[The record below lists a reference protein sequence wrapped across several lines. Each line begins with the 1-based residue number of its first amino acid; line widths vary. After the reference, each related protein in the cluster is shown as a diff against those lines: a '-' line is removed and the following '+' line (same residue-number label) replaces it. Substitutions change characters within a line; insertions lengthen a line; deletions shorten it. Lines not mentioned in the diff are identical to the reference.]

1 MDFIS
6 SGIWRNDDE
15 KIMSDSLKPPQP
27 KKIPKVHSAHGDD
40 RADDYYW
47 LRDDTRK
54 DPEVI
59 SYLEAENK
67 YLEDWFASKGDCRQE
82 IYDELVSFIAPHEVS
97 MKIKYGDYLYFSE
110 ISSDQQYKTYYREL
124 DGTKELV
131 LDINVLAKGLDYFNV
146 ASLTPSSDN
155 LLIAYAEDLSGRRE
169 YNIKVKD
176 LASGEIIDSAIERSS
191 GSVVWDKQNT
201 CIYYAQKDP
210 VTLIENKVYKHK
222 LGTDAS
228 EDILIYEEHDTEFHL
243 NIYESRTKKYL
254 YIYISKTEAS
264 ETWLLDLK
272 DETSKP
278 FCILTRSEKHLY
290 SVEDTPECF
299 YAISDADD
307 KKNFALLKFSHSQIN
322 DYKSWETVIEHS
334 SAMLIED
341 FEAFPDYIYLE
352 VREDGLPKILK
363 MHRQTLDKQYIEF
376 SEPAFSCY
384 LATNNEYLANE
395 FYYGYSSPKKPSSI
409 FKEDIATGT
418 SELVWQ
424 QSVSNFDENLYEV
437 ERLKI
442 DARDE
447 TKVPVSL
454 VYKKG
459 TDLSQAP
466 ILVYGYGSYGIIIDA
481 AFRTSIL
488 PLLNRGFIFAVANI
502 RGGSEMGRHWYE
514 DGKILNKKN
523 TFYDFIDATK
533 SLLDQGYGNS
543 KNVYA
548 MGGSAGGLLMGAVI
562 NMEPE
567 LYTGIISAVPFV
579 DVVTT
584 MSDESIP
591 LTTFEYK
598 EWGNPANEKEYHY
611 IKSYSPYDN
620 IKPANYPAVLVT
632 SSLYDSQVQ
641 YYEPAKYVPK
651 LRDNTTGNNPIL
663 MKMNLVGGHAGKSG
677 RLNALEE
684 SALDNAFLINL
695 TNN

>member
-1 MDFIS
+1 
-6 SGIWRNDDE
+6 
-15 KIMSDSLKPPQP
+15 MSKLSKPPQP
-27 KKIPKVHSAHGDD
+27 KKIPKTLIAHGDE
-40 RADDYYW
+40 RIDDYYW

-59 SYLEAENK
+59 SYLEAENQ
-67 YLEDWFASKGDCRQE
+67 YLEDWFAANNDCRQE
-82 IYDELVSFIAPHEVS
+82 IYEELVSFIPPKEVS
-97 MKIKYGDYLYFSE
+97 MKIKYGAYLYFSE
-110 ISSDQQYKTYYREL
+110 ITSDQQYKTYYREL
-124 DGTKELV
+124 DGNKELV
-131 LDINVLAKGLDYFNV
+131 LDVNAMAEGLEYFNI
-146 ASLTPSSDN
+146 ASVVPSSDN

-176 LASGEIIDSAIERSS
+176 LASGEIIDNTIQNSS
-191 GSVVWDKQNT
+191 GSVVWDKQNIS
-201 CIYYAQKDP
+201 IYYAQKDP
-210 VTLIENKVYKHK
+210 VTLIENKVFKHK

-228 EDILIYEEHDTEFHL
+228 EDILIYEEKDSEFHL
-243 NIYESRTKKYL
+243 SIYESRTKKYL
-254 YIYISKTEAS
+254 NIYISKTEAS
-264 ETWLLDLK
+264 ETWLLDLE

-278 FCILTRSEKHLY
+278 FCVLTRSEKHLY

-299 YAISDADD
+299 YAISNADD
-307 KKNFALLKFSHSQIN
+307 KKNFEFMKFNHAAIN
-322 DYKSWETVIEHS
+322 NYAKWETVIEHNPNV
-334 SAMLIED
+334 LIED
-341 FEAFPDYIYLE
+341 FEAFPNYIYLE

-363 MHRQTLDKQYIEF
+363 MHRETLAKNYIEF

-384 LATNNEYLANE
+384 LATNNDYLAEE

-409 FKEDIATGT
+409 FKENIAIGT

-424 QSVSNFDENLYEV
+424 QSVSNYDETLYEV

-442 DARDE
+442 TTRDN

-459 TDLSQAP
+459 VDLKNAP
-466 ILVYGYGSYGIIIDA
+466 VLVYGYGSYGIIIDA

-488 PLLNRGFIFAVANI
+488 PLLNRGFVFAVANI

-514 DGKILNKKN
+514 DGKILNKLN

-533 SLLDQGYGNS
+533 ALVQQGYGNA

-598 EWGNPANEKEYHY
+598 EWGNPANKEEYHY

-620 IKPANYPAVLVT
+620 IKPAQYPAVLVT
-632 SSLYDSQVQ
+632 SSLHDSQVQ

-651 LRDNTTGNNPIL
+651 LRDNTTSSNPIL
-663 MKMNLVGGHAGKSG
+663 MKMNLTGGHAGLSG

-684 SALDNAFLINL
+684 SALDNAFLVNL
-695 TNN
+695 VSS

>member
-1 MDFIS
+1 
-6 SGIWRNDDE
+6 
-15 KIMSDSLKPPQP
+15 MSKLSKPPQP
-27 KKIPKVHSAHGDD
+27 KKIPKTLIAHGDE
-40 RADDYYW
+40 RIDDYYW

-59 SYLEAENK
+59 SYLEAENQ
-67 YLEDWFASKGDCRQE
+67 YLEDWFAANNDCRQE
-82 IYDELVSFIAPHEVS
+82 IYEELVSFIPPKEVS
-97 MKIKYGDYLYFSE
+97 MKIKYGAYLYFSE
-110 ISSDQQYKTYYREL
+110 ITSDQQYKTYYREL
-124 DGTKELV
+124 DGNKELV
-131 LDINVLAKGLDYFNV
+131 LDVNTMAEGLEYFNI
-146 ASLTPSSDN
+146 ASVVPSSDN

-176 LASGEIIDSAIERSS
+176 LASGEIIDNTIQNSS

-201 CIYYAQKDP
+201 SIYYAQKDP
-210 VTLIENKVYKHK
+210 VTLIENKVFKHK

-228 EDILIYEEHDTEFHL
+228 EDILIYEEKDSEFHL
-243 NIYESRTKKYL
+243 SIYESRTKKYL
-254 YIYISKTEAS
+254 NIYISKTEAS
-264 ETWLLDLK
+264 ETWLLDLE

-278 FCILTRSEKHLY
+278 FCVLTRSEKHLY

-299 YAISDADD
+299 YAISNADD
-307 KKNFALLKFSHSQIN
+307 KKNFEFMKFNHAAIN
-322 DYKSWETVIEHS
+322 NYAKWETVIEHNPNV
-334 SAMLIED
+334 LIED
-341 FEAFPDYIYLE
+341 FEAFPNYIYLE

-363 MHRQTLDKQYIEF
+363 MHRETLAKNYIEF

-384 LATNNEYLANE
+384 LATNNDYLAEE

-409 FKEDIATGT
+409 FKENIAIGT

-424 QSVSNFDENLYEV
+424 QSVSNYDETLYEV

-442 DARDE
+442 TARDN

-459 TDLSQAP
+459 VDLKNAP
-466 ILVYGYGSYGIIIDA
+466 VLVYGYGSYGIIIDA

-488 PLLNRGFIFAVANI
+488 PLLNRGFVFAVANI

-514 DGKILNKKN
+514 DGKILNKLN

-533 SLLDQGYGNS
+533 ALVQQGYGNA

-598 EWGNPANEKEYHY
+598 EWGNPANKEEYHY

-620 IKPANYPAVLVT
+620 IKPAQYPAVLVT
-632 SSLYDSQVQ
+632 SSLHDSQVQ

-651 LRDNTTGNNPIL
+651 LRDNTTSSNPIL
-663 MKMNLVGGHAGKSG
+663 MKMNLTGGHAGLSG

-684 SALDNAFLINL
+684 SALDNAFLVNL
-695 TNN
+695 VSS

>member
-1 MDFIS
+1 
-6 SGIWRNDDE
+6 
-15 KIMSDSLKPPQP
+15 MSKLSKPPQP
-27 KKIPKVHSAHGDD
+27 KKIPKTLIAHGDE
-40 RADDYYW
+40 RIDDYYW

-59 SYLEAENK
+59 SYLEAENQ
-67 YLEDWFASKGDCRQE
+67 YLEDWFAANNDCRQE
-82 IYDELVSFIAPHEVS
+82 IYEELVSFIPPKEVS
-97 MKIKYGDYLYFSE
+97 MKIKYGAYLYFSE
-110 ISSDQQYKTYYREL
+110 ITSDQQYKTYYREL
-124 DGTKELV
+124 DGNKELV
-131 LDINVLAKGLDYFNV
+131 LDVNAMAEGLEYFNI
-146 ASLTPSSDN
+146 ASVVPSSDN

-176 LASGEIIDSAIERSS
+176 LASGEIIDNTIQNSS

-201 CIYYAQKDP
+201 SIYYAQKDP
-210 VTLIENKVYKHK
+210 VTLIENKVFKHK

-228 EDILIYEEHDTEFHL
+228 EDILIYEEKDSEFHL
-243 NIYESRTKKYL
+243 SIYESRTKKYL
-254 YIYISKTEAS
+254 NIYISKTEAS
-264 ETWLLDLK
+264 ETWLLDLE

-278 FCILTRSEKHLY
+278 FCVLTRSEKHLY

-299 YAISDADD
+299 YAISNADD
-307 KKNFALLKFSHSQIN
+307 KKNFEFMKFNHAAIN
-322 DYKSWETVIEHS
+322 NYAKWETVIEHNPNV
-334 SAMLIED
+334 LIED
-341 FEAFPDYIYLE
+341 FEAFPNYIYLE

-363 MHRQTLDKQYIEF
+363 MHRETLAKNYIEF

-384 LATNNEYLANE
+384 LATNNDYLAEE

-409 FKEDIATGT
+409 FKENIAIGT

-424 QSVSNFDENLYEV
+424 QSVSNYDETLYEV

-442 DARDE
+442 TARDN

-459 TDLSQAP
+459 VDLKNAP
-466 ILVYGYGSYGIIIDA
+466 VLVYGYGSYGIIIDA

-488 PLLNRGFIFAVANI
+488 PLLNRGFVFAVANI

-514 DGKILNKKN
+514 DGKILNKLN

-533 SLLDQGYGNS
+533 ALVQQGYGNA

-598 EWGNPANEKEYHY
+598 EWGNPANKEEYHY

-620 IKPANYPAVLVT
+620 IKPAKYPAVLVT
-632 SSLYDSQVQ
+632 SSLHDSQVQ

-651 LRDNTTGNNPIL
+651 LRDNTTSSNPIL
-663 MKMNLVGGHAGKSG
+663 MKMNLTGGHAGLSG

-684 SALDNAFLINL
+684 SALDNAFLVNL
-695 TNN
+695 VSS

>member
-1 MDFIS
+1 
-6 SGIWRNDDE
+6 
-15 KIMSDSLKPPQP
+15 MSKLSKPPQP
-27 KKIPKVHSAHGDD
+27 KKIPKTLIAHGDE
-40 RADDYYW
+40 RIDDYYW

-59 SYLEAENK
+59 SYLEAENQ
-67 YLEDWFASKGDCRQE
+67 YLEDWFAANNDCRQE
-82 IYDELVSFIAPHEVS
+82 IYEELVSFIPPKEVS
-97 MKIKYGDYLYFSE
+97 MKIKYGAYLYFSE
-110 ISSDQQYKTYYREL
+110 ITSDQQYKTYYREL
-124 DGTKELV
+124 DGNKELV
-131 LDINVLAKGLDYFNV
+131 LDVNAMAEGLEYFNI
-146 ASLTPSSDN
+146 ASVVPSSDN

-176 LASGEIIDSAIERSS
+176 LTSGEIIDNTIQNSS

-201 CIYYAQKDP
+201 SIYYAQKDP
-210 VTLIENKVYKHK
+210 VTLIENKVFKHK

-228 EDILIYEEHDTEFHL
+228 EDILIYEEKDSEFHL
-243 NIYESRTKKYL
+243 SIYESRTKKYL
-254 YIYISKTEAS
+254 NIYISKTEAS
-264 ETWLLDLK
+264 ETWLLDLE

-278 FCILTRSEKHLY
+278 FCVLTRSEKHLY

-299 YAISDADD
+299 YAISNADD
-307 KKNFALLKFSHSQIN
+307 KKNFEFMKFNHAAIN
-322 DYKSWETVIEHS
+322 NYAKWETVIEHNPNV
-334 SAMLIED
+334 LIED
-341 FEAFPDYIYLE
+341 FEAFPNYIYLE

-363 MHRQTLDKQYIEF
+363 MHRETLAKNYIEF

-384 LATNNEYLANE
+384 LATNNDYLAEE

-409 FKEDIATGT
+409 FKENIAIGT

-424 QSVSNFDENLYEV
+424 QSVSNYDETLYEV

-442 DARDE
+442 TTRDN

-459 TDLSQAP
+459 VDLKNAP
-466 ILVYGYGSYGIIIDA
+466 VLVYGYGSYGIIIDA

-488 PLLNRGFIFAVANI
+488 PLLNRGFVFAVANI

-514 DGKILNKKN
+514 DGKILNKLN

-533 SLLDQGYGNS
+533 ALVQQGYGNA
-543 KNVYA
+543 KNIYA

-598 EWGNPANEKEYHY
+598 EWGNPANKEEYHY

-620 IKPANYPAVLVT
+620 IKPAKYPAVLVT
-632 SSLYDSQVQ
+632 SSLHDSQVQ

-651 LRDNTTGNNPIL
+651 LRDNTTSSNPIL
-663 MKMNLVGGHAGKSG
+663 MKMNLTGGHAGLSG

-684 SALDNAFLINL
+684 SALDNAFLVNL
-695 TNN
+695 VSS

>member
-1 MDFIS
+1 MF
-6 SGIWRNDDE
+6 
-15 KIMSDSLKPPQP
+15 
-27 KKIPKVHSAHGDD
+27 
-40 RADDYYW
+40 
-47 LRDDTRK
+47 
-54 DPEVI
+54 
-59 SYLEAENK
+59 
-67 YLEDWFASKGDCRQE
+67 
-82 IYDELVSFIAPHEVS
+82 
-97 MKIKYGDYLYFSE
+97 
-110 ISSDQQYKTYYREL
+110 
-124 DGTKELV
+124 
-131 LDINVLAKGLDYFNV
+131 
-146 ASLTPSSDN
+146 
-155 LLIAYAEDLSGRRE
+155 
-169 YNIKVKD
+169 
-176 LASGEIIDSAIERSS
+176 
-191 GSVVWDKQNT
+191 
-201 CIYYAQKDP
+201 
-210 VTLIENKVYKHK
+210 KHK

-228 EDILIYEEHDTEFHL
+228 EDILIYEEKDSEFHL
-243 NIYESRTKKYL
+243 SIYESRTKKYL
-254 YIYISKTEAS
+254 NIYISKTEAS
-264 ETWLLDLK
+264 ETWLLDLE

-278 FCILTRSEKHLY
+278 FCVLTRSEKHLY

-299 YAISDADD
+299 YAISNADD
-307 KKNFALLKFSHSQIN
+307 KKNFEFMKFNHAAIN
-322 DYKSWETVIEHS
+322 NYAKWETVIEHNPNV
-334 SAMLIED
+334 LIED
-341 FEAFPDYIYLE
+341 FEAFPNYIYLE

-363 MHRQTLDKQYIEF
+363 MHRETLAKNYIEF

-384 LATNNEYLANE
+384 LATNNDYLAEE

-409 FKEDIATGT
+409 FKENIAIGT

-424 QSVSNFDENLYEV
+424 QSVSNYDETLYAV

-442 DARDE
+442 TARDN

-459 TDLSQAP
+459 VDLKNAP
-466 ILVYGYGSYGIIIDA
+466 VLVYGYGSYGIIIDA

-488 PLLNRGFIFAVANI
+488 PLLNRGFVFAVANI

-514 DGKILNKKN
+514 DGKILNKLN

-533 SLLDQGYGNS
+533 ALVQQGYGNA

-598 EWGNPANEKEYHY
+598 EWGNPANKEEYHY

-620 IKPANYPAVLVT
+620 IKPAKYPAVLVT
-632 SSLYDSQVQ
+632 SSLHDSQVQ

-651 LRDNTTGNNPIL
+651 LRDNNTSSNPIL
-663 MKMNLVGGHAGKSG
+663 MKMNLTGGHAGLSG

-684 SALDNAFLINL
+684 SALDNAFLVNL
-695 TNN
+695 VSS

>member
-1 MDFIS
+1 
-6 SGIWRNDDE
+6 
-15 KIMSDSLKPPQP
+15 MSKLSKPPQP
-27 KKIPKVHSAHGDD
+27 KKIPKTLIAHGDE
-40 RADDYYW
+40 RSDDYYW

-59 SYLEAENK
+59 SYLEAENQ
-67 YLEDWFASKGDCRQE
+67 YLEDWFAANNDCRQE
-82 IYDELVSFIAPHEVS
+82 IYEELVSFIPPKEVS
-97 MKIKYGDYLYFSE
+97 MKIKYGAYLYFSE
-110 ISSDQQYKTYYREL
+110 ITSDQQYKTYYREL
-124 DGTKELV
+124 DGNKELV
-131 LDINVLAKGLDYFNV
+131 LDVNAMAEGLEYFNI
-146 ASLTPSSDN
+146 ASVVPSSDN

-176 LASGEIIDSAIERSS
+176 LTSGEIIDNTIQNSS

-201 CIYYAQKDP
+201 SIYYAQKDL
-210 VTLIENKVYKHK
+210 VTLIENKVFKHK

-228 EDILIYEEHDTEFHL
+228 EDILIYEEKDSEFHL
-243 NIYESRTKKYL
+243 SIYESRTKKYL
-254 YIYISKTEAS
+254 NIYISKTEAS
-264 ETWLLDLK
+264 ETWLLDLE

-278 FCILTRSEKHLY
+278 FCVLTRSEKHLY

-299 YAISDADD
+299 YAISNADD
-307 KKNFALLKFSHSQIN
+307 KKNFEFMKFNHEAIN
-322 DYKSWETVIEHS
+322 NYAKWETVIEHNPNV
-334 SAMLIED
+334 LIED
-341 FEAFPDYIYLE
+341 FEAFPNYIYLE

-363 MHRQTLDKQYIEF
+363 MHRETLAKNYIEF

-384 LATNNEYLANE
+384 LATNNDYLAEE

-409 FKEDIATGT
+409 FKENIAIGT

-424 QSVSNFDENLYEV
+424 QSVSNYDETLYEV

-442 DARDE
+442 TARDN

-459 TDLSQAP
+459 VDLKNAP
-466 ILVYGYGSYGIIIDA
+466 VLVYGYGSYGIIIDA

-488 PLLNRGFIFAVANI
+488 PLLNRGFVFAVANI

-514 DGKILNKKN
+514 DGKILNKLN

-533 SLLDQGYGNS
+533 ALVQQGYGNA

-598 EWGNPANEKEYHY
+598 EWGNPANKEEYHY

-620 IKPANYPAVLVT
+620 IKPAQYPAVLVT
-632 SSLYDSQVQ
+632 SSLHDSQVQ

-651 LRDNTTGNNPIL
+651 LRDNTTSSNPIL
-663 MKMNLVGGHAGKSG
+663 MKMNLTGGHAGLSG

-684 SALDNAFLINL
+684 SALDNAFLVNL
-695 TNN
+695 VSS

>member
-1 MDFIS
+1 
-6 SGIWRNDDE
+6 
-15 KIMSDSLKPPQP
+15 MSKLSKPPQP
-27 KKIPKVHSAHGDD
+27 KKIPKTLIAHGDE
-40 RADDYYW
+40 RIDDYYW

-59 SYLEAENK
+59 SYLEAENQ
-67 YLEDWFASKGDCRQE
+67 YLEDWFAANNDCRQE
-82 IYDELVSFIAPHEVS
+82 IYEELVSFIPPKEVS
-97 MKIKYGDYLYFSE
+97 MKIKYGAYLYFSE
-110 ISSDQQYKTYYREL
+110 ITSDQQYKTYYREL
-124 DGTKELV
+124 DGNKELV
-131 LDINVLAKGLDYFNV
+131 LDVNAMAVGLEYFNI
-146 ASLTPSSDN
+146 ASVVPSSDN

-176 LASGEIIDSAIERSS
+176 LASGEIIDNTIQNSS

-201 CIYYAQKDP
+201 SIYYAQKDP
-210 VTLIENKVYKHK
+210 VTLIENKVFKHK

-228 EDILIYEEHDTEFHL
+228 EDILIYEEKDSEFHL
-243 NIYESRTKKYL
+243 SIYESRTKKYL
-254 YIYISKTEAS
+254 NIYISKTEAS
-264 ETWLLDLK
+264 ETWLLDLE

-278 FCILTRSEKHLY
+278 FCVLTRSEKHLY

-299 YAISDADD
+299 YAISNADD
-307 KKNFALLKFSHSQIN
+307 KKNFEFMKFNHEAIN
-322 DYKSWETVIEHS
+322 NYTKWETVIEHNPNV
-334 SAMLIED
+334 LIED
-341 FEAFPDYIYLE
+341 FEAFPNYIYLE

-363 MHRQTLDKQYIEF
+363 MHRETLAKNYIEF

-384 LATNNEYLANE
+384 LATNNDYLAEE

-409 FKEDIATGT
+409 FKENIAIGT

-424 QSVSNFDENLYEV
+424 QSVSNYDETLYEV

-442 DARDE
+442 TARDN

-459 TDLSQAP
+459 VDLKNAP
-466 ILVYGYGSYGIIIDA
+466 VLVYGYGSYGIIIDA

-488 PLLNRGFIFAVANI
+488 PLLNRGFVFAVANI

-514 DGKILNKKN
+514 DGKILNKLN

-533 SLLDQGYGNS
+533 ALVQQGYGNA

-598 EWGNPANEKEYHY
+598 EWGNPANKEEYHY

-620 IKPANYPAVLVT
+620 IKPAQYPAVLVT
-632 SSLYDSQVQ
+632 SSLHDSQVQ

-651 LRDNTTGNNPIL
+651 LRDNTTSSNPIL
-663 MKMNLVGGHAGKSG
+663 MKMNLTGGHAGLSG
-677 RLNALEE
+677 RLNSLEE
-684 SALDNAFLINL
+684 SALDNAFLVNL
-695 TNN
+695 VSS

>member
-1 MDFIS
+1 
-6 SGIWRNDDE
+6 
-15 KIMSDSLKPPQP
+15 MSKLSKPPQP
-27 KKIPKVHSAHGDD
+27 KKIPKTLIAHGDE
-40 RADDYYW
+40 RIDDYYW

-59 SYLEAENK
+59 SYLEAENQ
-67 YLEDWFASKGDCRQE
+67 YLEDWFAANNDCRQE
-82 IYDELVSFIAPHEVS
+82 IYEELVSFIPPKEVS
-97 MKIKYGDYLYFSE
+97 MKIKYGAYLYFSE
-110 ISSDQQYKTYYREL
+110 ITSDQQYKTYYREL
-124 DGTKELV
+124 DGNKELV
-131 LDINVLAKGLDYFNV
+131 LDVNAMAEGLEYFNI
-146 ASLTPSSDN
+146 ASVVPSSDN

-176 LASGEIIDSAIERSS
+176 LTSGEIIDNTIQNSS

-201 CIYYAQKDP
+201 SIYYAQKDP
-210 VTLIENKVYKHK
+210 VTLIENKVFKHK

-228 EDILIYEEHDTEFHL
+228 EDILIYEEKDSEFHL
-243 NIYESRTKKYL
+243 SIYESRTKKYL
-254 YIYISKTEAS
+254 NIYISKTEAS
-264 ETWLLDLK
+264 ETWLLDLE

-278 FCILTRSEKHLY
+278 FCVLTRSEKHLY

-299 YAISDADD
+299 YAISNADD
-307 KKNFALLKFSHSQIN
+307 KKNFEFMKFNHAAIN
-322 DYKSWETVIEHS
+322 NYAKWETVIEHNPNV
-334 SAMLIED
+334 LIED
-341 FEAFPDYIYLE
+341 FEAFPNYIYLE

-363 MHRQTLDKQYIEF
+363 MHRETLAKNYIEF

-384 LATNNEYLANE
+384 LATNNDYLAEE

-409 FKEDIATGT
+409 FKENIATGT

-424 QSVSNFDENLYEV
+424 QSVSNYDETLYEV

-442 DARDE
+442 NVRDN

-459 TDLSQAP
+459 IDLKNAP
-466 ILVYGYGSYGIIIDA
+466 VLVYGYGSYGIIIDA

-488 PLLNRGFIFAVANI
+488 PLLNRGFVFAVANI

-514 DGKILNKKN
+514 DGKILNKLN

-533 SLLDQGYGNS
+533 ALVQQGYGNA

-598 EWGNPANEKEYHY
+598 EWGNPANKEEYHY

-620 IKPANYPAVLVT
+620 IKPAQYPAVLVT
-632 SSLYDSQVQ
+632 SSLHDSQVQ

-651 LRDNTTGNNPIL
+651 LRDNTTSSNPIL
-663 MKMNLVGGHAGKSG
+663 MKMNLTGGHAGLSG

-684 SALDNAFLINL
+684 SALDNAFLVNL
-695 TNN
+695 VSS

>member
-1 MDFIS
+1 
-6 SGIWRNDDE
+6 
-15 KIMSDSLKPPQP
+15 MSKLSKPPQP
-27 KKIPKVHSAHGDD
+27 KKIPKTLIAHGDE
-40 RADDYYW
+40 RIDDYYW

-59 SYLEAENK
+59 SYLEAENQ
-67 YLEDWFASKGDCRQE
+67 YLEDWFAANNDCRQE
-82 IYDELVSFIAPHEVS
+82 IYEELVSFIPPKEVS
-97 MKIKYGDYLYFSE
+97 MKIKYGAYLYFSE
-110 ISSDQQYKTYYREL
+110 ITSDQQYKTYYREL
-124 DGTKELV
+124 DGNKELV
-131 LDINVLAKGLDYFNV
+131 LDVNAMAEGLEYFNI
-146 ASLTPSSDN
+146 ASVVPSSDN

-176 LASGEIIDSAIERSS
+176 LASGEIIDNTIQNSS

-201 CIYYAQKDP
+201 SIYYAQKDP
-210 VTLIENKVYKHK
+210 VTLIENKVFKHK

-228 EDILIYEEHDTEFHL
+228 EDILIYEEKDSEFHL
-243 NIYESRTKKYL
+243 SIYESRTKKYL
-254 YIYISKTEAS
+254 NIYISKTEAS
-264 ETWLLDLK
+264 ETWLLDLE

-278 FCILTRSEKHLY
+278 FCVLARSEKHLY

-299 YAISDADD
+299 YAISNADD
-307 KKNFALLKFSHSQIN
+307 KKNFEFMKFNHAAIN
-322 DYKSWETVIEHS
+322 NYAKWETVIEHNPNV
-334 SAMLIED
+334 LIED
-341 FEAFPDYIYLE
+341 FEAFPNYIYLE

-363 MHRQTLDKQYIEF
+363 MHRETLAKNYIEF

-384 LATNNEYLANE
+384 LATNNDYLAEE

-409 FKEDIATGT
+409 FKENIAIGT

-424 QSVSNFDENLYEV
+424 QSVSNYDETLYEV

-442 DARDE
+442 TARDN

-459 TDLSQAP
+459 VDLKNAP
-466 ILVYGYGSYGIIIDA
+466 VLVYGYGSYGIIIDA

-488 PLLNRGFIFAVANI
+488 PLLNRGFVFAVANI

-514 DGKILNKKN
+514 DGKILNKLN

-533 SLLDQGYGNS
+533 ALVQQGYGNA

-598 EWGNPANEKEYHY
+598 EWGNPANKEEYHY

-620 IKPANYPAVLVT
+620 IKPAKYPAVLVT
-632 SSLYDSQVQ
+632 SSLHDSQVQ

-651 LRDNTTGNNPIL
+651 LRDNTTSSNPIL
-663 MKMNLVGGHAGKSG
+663 MKMNLTGGHAGLSG

-684 SALDNAFLINL
+684 SALDNAFLVNL
-695 TNN
+695 VSS

>member
-1 MDFIS
+1 
-6 SGIWRNDDE
+6 
-15 KIMSDSLKPPQP
+15 MSKLSKPPQP
-27 KKIPKVHSAHGDD
+27 KKIPKTLIAHGDE
-40 RADDYYW
+40 RIDDYYW

-59 SYLEAENK
+59 SYLEAENQ
-67 YLEDWFASKGDCRQE
+67 YLEDWFAANNDCRQE
-82 IYDELVSFIAPHEVS
+82 IYEELVSFIPPKEVS
-97 MKIKYGDYLYFSE
+97 MKIKYGAYLYFSE
-110 ISSDQQYKTYYREL
+110 ITSDQQYKTYYREL
-124 DGTKELV
+124 DGNKELV
-131 LDINVLAKGLDYFNV
+131 LDVNAMAEGLKYFNI
-146 ASLTPSSDN
+146 ASVVPSSDN

-176 LASGEIIDSAIERSS
+176 LASGEIIDNTIQNSS

-201 CIYYAQKDP
+201 SIYYAQKDP
-210 VTLIENKVYKHK
+210 VTLIENKVFKHK

-228 EDILIYEEHDTEFHL
+228 EDILIYEEKDSEFHL
-243 NIYESRTKKYL
+243 SIYESRTKKYL
-254 YIYISKTEAS
+254 NIYISKTEAS
-264 ETWLLDLK
+264 ETWLLDLE

-278 FCILTRSEKHLY
+278 FCVLTRSEKHLY

-299 YAISDADD
+299 YAISNADD
-307 KKNFALLKFSHSQIN
+307 KKNFEFMKFNHAAIN
-322 DYKSWETVIEHS
+322 NYAKWETVIEHNPNV
-334 SAMLIED
+334 LIED
-341 FEAFPDYIYLE
+341 FEAFPNYIYLE

-363 MHRQTLDKQYIEF
+363 MHRETLAKNYIEF

-384 LATNNEYLANE
+384 LATNNDYLAEE

-409 FKEDIATGT
+409 FKENIAIGT

-424 QSVSNFDENLYEV
+424 QSVSNYDETLYEV

-442 DARDE
+442 TARDN

-459 TDLSQAP
+459 VDLKNAP
-466 ILVYGYGSYGIIIDA
+466 VLVYGYGSYGIIIDA

-488 PLLNRGFIFAVANI
+488 PLLNRGFVFAVANI

-514 DGKILNKKN
+514 DGKILNKLN

-533 SLLDQGYGNS
+533 ALVQQGYGNA

-598 EWGNPANEKEYHY
+598 EWGNPANKEEYHY

-620 IKPANYPAVLVT
+620 IKPAKYPAVLVT
-632 SSLYDSQVQ
+632 SSLHDSQVQ

-651 LRDNTTGNNPIL
+651 LRDNTTSSNPIL
-663 MKMNLVGGHAGKSG
+663 MKMNLTGGHAGLSG

-684 SALDNAFLINL
+684 SALDNAFLVNL
-695 TNN
+695 VSS

>member
-1 MDFIS
+1 
-6 SGIWRNDDE
+6 
-15 KIMSDSLKPPQP
+15 MSKLSKPPQP
-27 KKIPKVHSAHGDD
+27 KKIPKTLIAHGDE
-40 RADDYYW
+40 RIDDYYW

-59 SYLEAENK
+59 SYLEAENQ
-67 YLEDWFASKGDCRQE
+67 YLEDWFAANNDCRQE
-82 IYDELVSFIAPHEVS
+82 IYKELVSFIPPKEVS
-97 MKIKYGDYLYFSE
+97 MKIKYGAYLYFSE
-110 ISSDQQYKTYYREL
+110 ITSDQQYKTYYREL
-124 DGTKELV
+124 DGNKELV
-131 LDINVLAKGLDYFNV
+131 LDVNAMAEGLEYFNI
-146 ASLTPSSDN
+146 ASVVPSSDN

-176 LASGEIIDSAIERSS
+176 LASGEIIDNTIQNSS

-201 CIYYAQKDP
+201 SIYYAQKDP
-210 VTLIENKVYKHK
+210 VTLIENKVFKHK

-228 EDILIYEEHDTEFHL
+228 EDILIYEEKDSEFHL
-243 NIYESRTKKYL
+243 SIYESRTKKYL
-254 YIYISKTEAS
+254 NIYISKTEAS
-264 ETWLLDLK
+264 ETWLLDLE

-278 FCILTRSEKHLY
+278 FCVLIRSEKHLY

-299 YAISDADD
+299 YAISNADD
-307 KKNFALLKFSHSQIN
+307 KKNFEFMKFNHAAIN
-322 DYKSWETVIEHS
+322 NYAKWETVIEHNPNV
-334 SAMLIED
+334 LIED
-341 FEAFPDYIYLE
+341 FEAFPNYIYLE

-363 MHRQTLDKQYIEF
+363 MHRETLAKNYIEF

-384 LATNNEYLANE
+384 LATNNDYLAEE

-409 FKEDIATGT
+409 FKENIATGI

-424 QSVSNFDENLYEV
+424 QSVSNYDETLYEV

-442 DARDE
+442 TARDN

-459 TDLSQAP
+459 IDLKNAP
-466 ILVYGYGSYGIIIDA
+466 VLVYGYGSYGIIIDA

-488 PLLNRGFIFAVANI
+488 PLLNRGFVFAVANI

-514 DGKILNKKN
+514 DGKILNKLN

-533 SLLDQGYGNS
+533 ALVQQGYGNA

-598 EWGNPANEKEYHY
+598 EWGNPANKEEYHY

-620 IKPANYPAVLVT
+620 IKPAKYPAVLVT

-651 LRDNTTGNNPIL
+651 LRDNTTSNNPIL

-684 SALDNAFLINL
+684 SSLDNAFLVNL
-695 TNN
+695 VSS

>member
-1 MDFIS
+1 
-6 SGIWRNDDE
+6 
-15 KIMSDSLKPPQP
+15 MSKLSKPPQP
-27 KKIPKVHSAHGDD
+27 KKIPKTLIAHGDE
-40 RADDYYW
+40 RIDDYYW

-59 SYLEAENK
+59 SYLEAENQ
-67 YLEDWFASKGDCRQE
+67 YLEDWFTANNDCRQE
-82 IYDELVSFIAPHEVS
+82 IYEELVSFIPPKEVS
-97 MKIKYGDYLYFSE
+97 MKIKYGAYLYFSE
-110 ISSDQQYKTYYREL
+110 ITSDQQYKTYYREL
-124 DGTKELV
+124 DGNKELV
-131 LDINVLAKGLDYFNV
+131 LDVNAMAEGLEYFNI
-146 ASLTPSSDN
+146 ASVVPSSDN

-176 LASGEIIDSAIERSS
+176 LTSGEIIDNTIQNSS
-191 GSVVWDKQNT
+191 GSVVWDKKNT
-201 CIYYAQKDP
+201 SIYYAQKDS
-210 VTLIENKVYKHK
+210 VTLIENKVFKHK

-228 EDILIYEEHDTEFHL
+228 EDILIYEEKDSEFHL
-243 NIYESRTKKYL
+243 SIYESRTKKYL
-254 YIYISKTEAS
+254 NIYISKTEAS
-264 ETWLLDLK
+264 ETWLLDLE

-278 FCILTRSEKHLY
+278 FCVLTRSEKHLY

-299 YAISDADD
+299 YAISNADD
-307 KKNFALLKFSHSQIN
+307 KKNFEFMKFNHAAIN
-322 DYKSWETVIEHS
+322 NYAKWETVIEHNPNV
-334 SAMLIED
+334 LIED
-341 FEAFPDYIYLE
+341 FEAFPNYIYLE

-363 MHRQTLDKQYIEF
+363 MHRETLAKNYIEF

-384 LATNNEYLANE
+384 LATNNDYLAEE

-409 FKEDIATGT
+409 FKENIAIGT

-424 QSVSNFDENLYEV
+424 QSVSNYDETLYEV

-442 DARDE
+442 TARDN

-459 TDLSQAP
+459 VDLKNAP
-466 ILVYGYGSYGIIIDA
+466 VLVYGYGSYGIIIDA

-488 PLLNRGFIFAVANI
+488 PLLNRGFVFAVANI

-514 DGKILNKKN
+514 DGKILNKLN

-533 SLLDQGYGNS
+533 ALVQQGYGNA

-598 EWGNPANEKEYHY
+598 EWGNPANKEEYHY

-620 IKPANYPAVLVT
+620 IKPAKYPAVLVT

-651 LRDNTTGNNPIL
+651 LRDNTTSNNPIL

-684 SALDNAFLINL
+684 SALDNAFLVNL
-695 TNN
+695 VSS

>member
-1 MDFIS
+1 M
-6 SGIWRNDDE
+6 
-15 KIMSDSLKPPQP
+15 KPPQP
-27 KKIPKVHSAHGDD
+27 KKIPKIHTAHGDE
-40 RADDYYW
+40 RIDDYYW

-54 DPEVI
+54 NPEVI

-67 YLEDWFASKGDCRQE
+67 YLESWFESKNDCRKE
-82 IYDELVSFIAPHEVS
+82 IYDELVSFIPPHEVS
-97 MKIKYGDYLYFSE
+97 MKVKYGDYYYFSE
-110 ISSDQQYKTYYREL
+110 ISSDQQYKTYYREIN
-124 DGTKELV
+124 GNKELV
-131 LDINVLAKGLDYFNV
+131 LDVNELAKDLDYFNV
-146 ASLTPSSDN
+146 ASITPSPN
-155 LLIAYAEDLSGRRE
+155 NHYIAYAEDLSGRRE
-169 YNIKVKD
+169 YNIKIKN
-176 LASGEIIDSAIERSS
+176 LETGQIIDESIQRSS
-191 GSVVWDKQNT
+191 GSVVWNKNNDT
-201 CIYYAQKDP
+201 IYYALKDP
-210 VTLIENKVYKHK
+210 VTLIENKVFKHK
-222 LGTDAS
+222 VGTDTK
-228 EDILIYEEHDTEFHL
+228 EDILIYEEKDTEFHL
-243 NIYESRTKKYL
+243 HIFESRTKKYL
-254 YIYISKTEAS
+254 NIYSSKTEAS
-264 ETWLLDLK
+264 ETWLLDL
-272 DETSKP
+272 DSENSKP
-278 FCILTRSEKHLY
+278 FCVLDRSEKHLY
-290 SVEDTPECF
+290 SIEDTPECF
-299 YAISDADD
+299 YASSNAND
-307 KKNFALLKFSHSQIN
+307 KKNFEILKFNLDQIN
-322 DYKSWETVIEHS
+322 NYDSWETVIEHNNKI
-334 SAMLIED
+334 LIED
-341 FEAFPDYIYLE
+341 FIAFPQYLYLE
-352 VREDGLPKILK
+352 IREDGLPKILK
-363 MHRQTLDKQYIEF
+363 INRNSLERKYIEF

-384 LATNNEYLANE
+384 LATNNDYLETE

-409 FKEDIATGT
+409 FKEDIQSGE
-418 SELVWQ
+418 SDLVWQ
-424 QSVSNFDENLYEV
+424 QLVSNYDENLYEV

-442 DARDE
+442 SARDN
-447 TKVPVSL
+447 TKVPISL
-454 VYKKG
+454 VYKEG
-459 TDLSQAP
+459 IDLKKAP

-502 RGGSEMGRHWYE
+502 RGGSEMGRQWYD

-533 SLLDQGYGNS
+533 SLIANGYGDS
-543 KNVYA
+543 ESVFA

-598 EWGNPANEKEYHY
+598 EWGNPANKDEYDY

-620 IKPANYPAVLVT
+620 IKPSNYPAVLVT

-651 LRDNTTGNNPIL
+651 LRENSTSDNPIL

-695 TNN
+695 VSNN

>member
-1 MDFIS
+1 
-6 SGIWRNDDE
+6 
-15 KIMSDSLKPPQP
+15 MSKLSKPPQP
-27 KKIPKVHSAHGDD
+27 KKIPKTLIAHGDE
-40 RADDYYW
+40 RIDDYYW

-59 SYLEAENK
+59 SYLEAENQ
-67 YLEDWFASKGDCRQE
+67 YLEDWFAANNDCRQE
-82 IYDELVSFIAPHEVS
+82 IYEELVSFIPPKEVS
-97 MKIKYGDYLYFSE
+97 MKIKYGAYLYFSE
-110 ISSDQQYKTYYREL
+110 ITSDQQYKTYYREL
-124 DGTKELV
+124 DGNKELV
-131 LDINVLAKGLDYFNV
+131 LDVNAMAEGLEYFNI
-146 ASLTPSSDN
+146 ASVVPSSDN

-176 LASGEIIDSAIERSS
+176 LTSGEIIDNTIQNSS

-201 CIYYAQKDP
+201 SIYYAQKDP
-210 VTLIENKVYKHK
+210 VTLIENKVFKHK

-228 EDILIYEEHDTEFHL
+228 EDILIYEEKDSEFHL
-243 NIYESRTKKYL
+243 SIYESRTKKYL
-254 YIYISKTEAS
+254 NIYISKTEAS
-264 ETWLLDLK
+264 ETWLLDLE

-278 FCILTRSEKHLY
+278 FCVLTRSEKHLY

-299 YAISDADD
+299 YAISNADD
-307 KKNFALLKFSHSQIN
+307 KKNFEFMKFNHAAIN
-322 DYKSWETVIEHS
+322 NYAKWETVIEHNPNV
-334 SAMLIED
+334 LIED
-341 FEAFPDYIYLE
+341 FEAFPNYIYLE

-363 MHRQTLDKQYIEF
+363 MHRETLAKNYIEF

-384 LATNNEYLANE
+384 LATNNDYLAEE

-409 FKEDIATGT
+409 FKENIAIGT

-424 QSVSNFDENLYEV
+424 QSVSNYDETLYEV

-442 DARDE
+442 TTRDN

-459 TDLSQAP
+459 VDLKNAP
-466 ILVYGYGSYGIIIDA
+466 VLVYGYGSYGIIIDA

-488 PLLNRGFIFAVANI
+488 PLLNRGFVFAVANI

-514 DGKILNKKN
+514 DGKILNKLN

-533 SLLDQGYGNS
+533 ALVQQGYGNA

-598 EWGNPANEKEYHY
+598 EWGNPANKEEYHY

-620 IKPANYPAVLVT
+620 IKPAKYPAVLVT
-632 SSLYDSQVQ
+632 SSLHDSQVQ

-651 LRDNTTGNNPIL
+651 LRDNTTSSNPIL
-663 MKMNLVGGHAGKSG
+663 MKMNLTGGHAGLSG

-684 SALDNAFLINL
+684 SALDNAFLVNL
-695 TNN
+695 VSS

>member
-1 MDFIS
+1 
-6 SGIWRNDDE
+6 
-15 KIMSDSLKPPQP
+15 MSKLSKPPQP
-27 KKIPKVHSAHGDD
+27 KKIPKTLIAHGDE
-40 RADDYYW
+40 RIDDYYW

-59 SYLEAENK
+59 SYLEAENQ
-67 YLEDWFASKGDCRQE
+67 YLEDWFAANNDCRQE
-82 IYDELVSFIAPHEVS
+82 IYEELVSFIPPKEVS
-97 MKIKYGDYLYFSE
+97 MKIKYGAYLYFSE
-110 ISSDQQYKTYYREL
+110 ITSDQQYKTYYREL
-124 DGTKELV
+124 DGNKELV
-131 LDINVLAKGLDYFNV
+131 LDVNAMAEGLEYFNI
-146 ASLTPSSDN
+146 ASVVPSSDN

-176 LASGEIIDSAIERSS
+176 LTSGEIIDNTIQNSS

-201 CIYYAQKDP
+201 SIYYAQKDP
-210 VTLIENKVYKHK
+210 VTLIENKVFKHK

-228 EDILIYEEHDTEFHL
+228 EDILIYEEKDSEFHL
-243 NIYESRTKKYL
+243 SIYESRTKKYL
-254 YIYISKTEAS
+254 NIYISKTEAS
-264 ETWLLDLK
+264 ETWLLDLE

-278 FCILTRSEKHLY
+278 FCVLARSEKHLY

-299 YAISDADD
+299 YAISNADD
-307 KKNFALLKFSHSQIN
+307 KKNFEFMKFNHAAIN
-322 DYKSWETVIEHS
+322 NYAKWETVIEHNPNV
-334 SAMLIED
+334 LIED
-341 FEAFPDYIYLE
+341 FEAFPNYIYLE

-363 MHRQTLDKQYIEF
+363 MHRETLAKNYIEF

-384 LATNNEYLANE
+384 LATNNDYLAEE

-409 FKEDIATGT
+409 FKENIAIGT

-424 QSVSNFDENLYEV
+424 QSVSNYDETLYEV

-442 DARDE
+442 TARDN

-459 TDLSQAP
+459 VDLKNAP
-466 ILVYGYGSYGIIIDA
+466 VLVYGYGSYGIIIDA

-488 PLLNRGFIFAVANI
+488 PLLNRGFVFAVANI

-514 DGKILNKKN
+514 DGKILNKLN

-533 SLLDQGYGNS
+533 ALVQQGYGNA

-598 EWGNPANEKEYHY
+598 EWGNPANKEEYHY

-620 IKPANYPAVLVT
+620 IKPAKYPAVLVT

-651 LRDNTTGNNPIL
+651 LRDNTTSSNPIL
-663 MKMNLVGGHAGKSG
+663 MKMNLTGGHAGLSG

-684 SALDNAFLINL
+684 SALDNAFLVNL
-695 TNN
+695 VSS

>member
-1 MDFIS
+1 MTKLS
-6 SGIWRNDDE
+6 
-15 KIMSDSLKPPQP
+15 KPPQP
-27 KKIPKVHSAHGDD
+27 KKIPKTLVAHGDE
-40 RADDYYW
+40 RIDDYYW

-59 SYLEAENK
+59 SYLEAENQ
-67 YLEDWFASKGDCRQE
+67 YLEDWFATNNDCRQE
-82 IYDELVSFIAPHEVS
+82 IYEELVSFIPPKEVS
-97 MKIKYGDYLYFSE
+97 MKIKYGAYLYFSE
-110 ISSDQQYKTYYREL
+110 ITSDQQYKTYYREL
-124 DGTKELV
+124 DGNKKLV
-131 LDINVLAKGLDYFNV
+131 LDVNAMAEGLEYFNI
-146 ASLTPSSDN
+146 ASVVPSSDN

-176 LASGEIIDSAIERSS
+176 LTSGEIIDNTIQNSS

-201 CIYYAQKDP
+201 SIYYAQKDP
-210 VTLIENKVYKHK
+210 VTLIENKVFKHK

-228 EDILIYEEHDTEFHL
+228 EDILIYEEKDSEFHL
-243 NIYESRTKKYL
+243 SIYESRTKKYL
-254 YIYISKTEAS
+254 NIYISKTEAS
-264 ETWLLDLK
+264 ETWLLDLE

-278 FCILTRSEKHLY
+278 FCVLTRSEKHLY

-299 YAISDADD
+299 YAISNADD
-307 KKNFALLKFSHSQIN
+307 KKNFEFMKFNHAAIN
-322 DYKSWETVIEHS
+322 NYAKWETVIEHNPNV
-334 SAMLIED
+334 LIED
-341 FEAFPDYIYLE
+341 FEAFPNYIYLE

-363 MHRQTLDKQYIEF
+363 MHRETLAKNYIEF

-384 LATNNEYLANE
+384 LATNNDYLAEE

-409 FKEDIATGT
+409 FKENIAIGT

-424 QSVSNFDENLYEV
+424 QSVSNYDETLYDV

-442 DARDE
+442 TARDN

-459 TDLSQAP
+459 VDLKNAP
-466 ILVYGYGSYGIIIDA
+466 VLVYGYGSYGIIIDA

-488 PLLNRGFIFAVANI
+488 PLLNRGFVFAVANI

-514 DGKILNKKN
+514 DGKILNKLN

-533 SLLDQGYGNS
+533 ALVQQGYGNA

-598 EWGNPANEKEYHY
+598 EWGNPANKEEYHY

-620 IKPANYPAVLVT
+620 IKPAKYPAVLVT
-632 SSLYDSQVQ
+632 SSLHDSQVQ

-651 LRDNTTGNNPIL
+651 LRDNTTSSNPIL
-663 MKMNLVGGHAGKSG
+663 MKMNLTGGHAGLSG

-684 SALDNAFLINL
+684 SALDNAFLVNL
-695 TNN
+695 VSS

>member
-1 MDFIS
+1 
-6 SGIWRNDDE
+6 
-15 KIMSDSLKPPQP
+15 MSKLSKPPQP
-27 KKIPKVHSAHGDD
+27 KKIPKTLIAHGDE
-40 RADDYYW
+40 RIDDYYW

-59 SYLEAENK
+59 SYLEAENQ
-67 YLEDWFASKGDCRQE
+67 YLEDWFAANNDCRQE
-82 IYDELVSFIAPHEVS
+82 IYEELVSFIPPKEVS
-97 MKIKYGDYLYFSE
+97 MKIKYGAYLYFSE
-110 ISSDQQYKTYYREL
+110 ITSDQQYKTYYREL
-124 DGTKELV
+124 DGNKELV
-131 LDINVLAKGLDYFNV
+131 LDVNAMAEGLEYFNI
-146 ASLTPSSDN
+146 ASVVPSSDN

-176 LASGEIIDSAIERSS
+176 LTSGEIIDNTIQNSS
-191 GSVVWDKQNT
+191 GSVVWDKKNT
-201 CIYYAQKDP
+201 SIYYAQKDP
-210 VTLIENKVYKHK
+210 VTLIENKVFKHK
-222 LGTDAS
+222 LGTDVS
-228 EDILIYEEHDTEFHL
+228 EDILIYEENDSEFHL
-243 NIYESRTKKYL
+243 SIYESRTKKYL
-254 YIYISKTEAS
+254 NIYISKTEAS
-264 ETWLLDLK
+264 ETWLLDLE

-278 FCILTRSEKHLY
+278 FCVLARTEKHLY

-299 YAISDADD
+299 YAISNADD
-307 KKNFALLKFSHSQIN
+307 KKNFDFMKFNHEAIN
-322 DYKSWETVIEHS
+322 NYAKWETVIEHNPNV
-334 SAMLIED
+334 LIED
-341 FEAFPDYIYLE
+341 FEAFPNYIYLE

-363 MHRQTLDKQYIEF
+363 MHRETLDKQYIEF

-384 LATNNEYLANE
+384 LATNNNYLAEE

-409 FKEDIATGT
+409 FKENIATGT

-424 QSVSNFDENLYEV
+424 QSVSNYDETLYEV

-442 DARDE
+442 TARDN

-459 TDLSQAP
+459 VDLKNAP
-466 ILVYGYGSYGIIIDA
+466 VLVYGYGSYGIIIDA

-488 PLLNRGFIFAVANI
+488 PLLNRGFVFAVANI

-514 DGKILNKKN
+514 DGKILNKLN

-533 SLLDQGYGNS
+533 ALVQQGYGNA

-598 EWGNPANEKEYHY
+598 EWGNPANKEEYHY

-620 IKPANYPAVLVT
+620 IKPAQYPAVLVT
-632 SSLYDSQVQ
+632 SSLHDSQVQ

-651 LRDNTTGNNPIL
+651 LRDNTTSSNPIL
-663 MKMNLVGGHAGKSG
+663 MKMNLTGGHAGLSG

-684 SALDNAFLINL
+684 SALDNAFLVNL
-695 TNN
+695 VSS

>member
-1 MDFIS
+1 M
-6 SGIWRNDDE
+6 
-15 KIMSDSLKPPQP
+15 KPPQP
-27 KKIPKVHSAHGDD
+27 KKVRKIHIAHGDE
-40 RADDYYW
+40 RIDDYYW

-54 DPEVI
+54 NPEVI
-59 SYLEAENK
+59 SYLESENK
-67 YLEDWFASKGDCRQE
+67 YLETWFESKNDFRKE
-82 IYDELVSFIAPHEVS
+82 IYDELVSFIPPHEVS
-97 MKIKYGDYLYFSE
+97 MKVKYGDYLYFSE
-110 ISSDQQYKTYYREL
+110 ISSDQQYKIYYREI
-124 DGTKELV
+124 DGKKELV
-131 LDINVLAKGLDYFNV
+131 LDVNKLAKDLDYFSV
-146 ASLTPSSDN
+146 ASIIPSPN
-155 LLIAYAEDLSGRRE
+155 NQYIAYAEDLSGRRE
-169 YNIKVKD
+169 YNIKIKN
-176 LASGEIIDSAIERSS
+176 LETGQIIDESIHRSS
-191 GSVVWDKQNT
+191 GTVVWNKNNDT
-201 CIYYAQKDP
+201 IYYALKDP
-210 VTLIENKVYKHK
+210 VTLIENKVFKHK
-222 LGTDAS
+222 VGTDTK
-228 EDILIYEEHDTEFHL
+228 EDILIYEEKDTEFHL
-243 NIYESRTKKYL
+243 HIFESRTKKYL
-254 YIYISKTEAS
+254 NIYSSKTEAS
-264 ETWLLDLK
+264 ETWLLDLD
-272 DETSKP
+272 DENSKP
-278 FCILTRSEKHLY
+278 FRVLDRSEKHLY
-290 SVEDTPECF
+290 SIEDTPECF
-299 YAISDADD
+299 YASSNAND
-307 KKNFALLKFSHSQIN
+307 KKNFEILKFNLDQIN
-322 DYKSWETVIEHS
+322 NYDSWETVIEHDS
-334 SAMLIED
+334 KILIED
-341 FEAFPDYIYLE
+341 FITFPQYLYLE
-352 VREDGLPKILK
+352 IREDGLPKILK
-363 MHRQTLDKQYIEF
+363 VNRNSLEREYIEF

-384 LATNNEYLANE
+384 LATNNDYLDTE

-409 FKEDIATGT
+409 FKEDIQSGE
-418 SELVWQ
+418 SDLVWQ
-424 QSVSNFDENLYEV
+424 QLVSNYDENLYEV

-442 DARDE
+442 SARDN
-447 TKVPVSL
+447 TKVPISL

-459 TDLSQAP
+459 IDLKKAP

-502 RGGSEMGRHWYE
+502 RGGSEMGRQWYD

-533 SLLDQGYGNS
+533 SLIENGYGDS
-543 KNVYA
+543 KSVFA

-598 EWGNPANEKEYHY
+598 EWGNPANKEEYDY

-620 IKPANYPAVLVT
+620 IKPSNYPAVLVT

-651 LRDNTTGNNPIL
+651 LRENSTSDNPIL

-695 TNN
+695 LSKD

>member
-1 MDFIS
+1 
-6 SGIWRNDDE
+6 
-15 KIMSDSLKPPQP
+15 MSKLSKPPQP
-27 KKIPKVHSAHGDD
+27 KKIPKTLIAHGDE
-40 RADDYYW
+40 RIDDYYW

-59 SYLEAENK
+59 SYLEAENQ
-67 YLEDWFASKGDCRQE
+67 YLEDWFAANNDCRQE
-82 IYDELVSFIAPHEVS
+82 IYKELVSFIPPKEVS
-97 MKIKYGDYLYFSE
+97 MKIKYGAYLYFSE
-110 ISSDQQYKTYYREL
+110 ITSDQQYKTYYREL
-124 DGTKELV
+124 DGSKELV
-131 LDINVLAKGLDYFNV
+131 LDVNAMAEGLEYFNI
-146 ASLTPSSDN
+146 ASVVPSSDN

-176 LASGEIIDSAIERSS
+176 LASGEIIDNTIQNSS
-191 GSVVWDKQNT
+191 GSIVWDKQNT
-201 CIYYAQKDP
+201 SIYYAQKDP
-210 VTLIENKVYKHK
+210 VTLIENKVFKHK

-228 EDILIYEEHDTEFHL
+228 EDILIYEEKDSEFHL
-243 NIYESRTKKYL
+243 SIYESRTKKYL
-254 YIYISKTEAS
+254 NIYISKTEAS
-264 ETWLLDLK
+264 ETWLLDLE

-278 FCILTRSEKHLY
+278 FCVLTRSEKHLY

-299 YAISDADD
+299 YAISNADD
-307 KKNFALLKFSHSQIN
+307 KKNFEFMKFNHAAIN
-322 DYKSWETVIEHS
+322 NYAKWETVIEHNPNV
-334 SAMLIED
+334 LIED
-341 FEAFPDYIYLE
+341 FEAFPNYIYLE

-363 MHRQTLDKQYIEF
+363 MHRETLAKNYIEF

-384 LATNNEYLANE
+384 LATNNDYLAEE

-409 FKEDIATGT
+409 FKENIATGT

-424 QSVSNFDENLYEV
+424 QSVSNYDETLYEV

-442 DARDE
+442 TARDN

-459 TDLSQAP
+459 VDLKNAP
-466 ILVYGYGSYGIIIDA
+466 VLVYGYGSYGIIIDA

-488 PLLNRGFIFAVANI
+488 PLLNRGFVFAVANI

-514 DGKILNKKN
+514 DGKILNKLN

-533 SLLDQGYGNS
+533 ALVQQGYGNA

-598 EWGNPANEKEYHY
+598 EWGNPANKEEYHY

-620 IKPANYPAVLVT
+620 IKPAKYPAVLVT
-632 SSLYDSQVQ
+632 SSLHDSQVQ

-651 LRDNTTGNNPIL
+651 LRDNTTSSNPIL
-663 MKMNLVGGHAGKSG
+663 MKMNLTGGHAGLSG

-684 SALDNAFLINL
+684 SALDNAFLVNL
-695 TNN
+695 VSS

>member
-1 MDFIS
+1 
-6 SGIWRNDDE
+6 
-15 KIMSDSLKPPQP
+15 MSKLSKPPQP
-27 KKIPKVHSAHGDD
+27 KKIPKTLVAHGDE
-40 RADDYYW
+40 RIDDYYW

-59 SYLEAENK
+59 SYLEAENQ
-67 YLEDWFASKGDCRQE
+67 YLEDWFATNNDCRQE
-82 IYDELVSFIAPHEVS
+82 IYEELVSFIPPKEVS
-97 MKIKYGDYLYFSE
+97 MKIKYGAYLYFSE
-110 ISSDQQYKTYYREL
+110 ITSDQQYKTYYREL
-124 DGTKELV
+124 DGNKELV
-131 LDINVLAKGLDYFNV
+131 LNVNAMAEGLEYFNI
-146 ASLTPSSDN
+146 ASVVPSSDN

-176 LASGEIIDSAIERSS
+176 LTSGEIIDNTIQNSS
-191 GSVVWDKQNT
+191 GSVVWCKKNT
-201 CIYYAQKDP
+201 SIYYAQKDP
-210 VTLIENKVYKHK
+210 VTLIENKVFKHK

-228 EDILIYEEHDTEFHL
+228 EDILIYEEKDSEFHL
-243 NIYESRTKKYL
+243 SIYESRTKKYL
-254 YIYISKTEAS
+254 NIYISKTEAS
-264 ETWLLDLK
+264 ETWLLDLE

-278 FCILTRSEKHLY
+278 FCVLTRSEKHLY

-299 YAISDADD
+299 YAISNADD
-307 KKNFALLKFSHSQIN
+307 KKNFEFMKFNHAAIN
-322 DYKSWETVIEHS
+322 NYAKWETVIEHNPNV
-334 SAMLIED
+334 LIED
-341 FEAFPDYIYLE
+341 FEAFPNYIYLE

-363 MHRQTLDKQYIEF
+363 MHRETLAKNYIEF

-384 LATNNEYLANE
+384 LATNNDYLAEE

-409 FKEDIATGT
+409 FKENIAIGT

-424 QSVSNFDENLYEV
+424 QSVSNYDETLYEV

-442 DARDE
+442 NARDN

-459 TDLSQAP
+459 VDLKNAP
-466 ILVYGYGSYGIIIDA
+466 VLVYGYGSYGIIIDA

-488 PLLNRGFIFAVANI
+488 PLLNRGFVFAVANI

-514 DGKILNKKN
+514 DGKILNKLN

-533 SLLDQGYGNS
+533 ALVQQGYGNA

-598 EWGNPANEKEYHY
+598 EWGNPANKEEYHY

-620 IKPANYPAVLVT
+620 IKPAKYPAVLVT
-632 SSLYDSQVQ
+632 SSLHDSQVQ

-651 LRDNTTGNNPIL
+651 LRDNTTSSNPIL
-663 MKMNLVGGHAGKSG
+663 MKMNLTGGHAGLSG

-684 SALDNAFLINL
+684 SALDNAFLVNL
-695 TNN
+695 VSS

>member
-1 MDFIS
+1 
-6 SGIWRNDDE
+6 
-15 KIMSDSLKPPQP
+15 MSKLSKPPQP
-27 KKIPKVHSAHGDD
+27 KKIPKTLIAHGDE
-40 RADDYYW
+40 RIDDYYW

-59 SYLEAENK
+59 SYLEAENQ
-67 YLEDWFASKGDCRQE
+67 YLEDWFAANNDCRQE
-82 IYDELVSFIAPHEVS
+82 IYEELVSFIPPKEVS
-97 MKIKYGDYLYFSE
+97 MKIKYGAYLYFSE
-110 ISSDQQYKTYYREL
+110 ITSDQQYKTYYREL
-124 DGTKELV
+124 DGNKELV
-131 LDINVLAKGLDYFNV
+131 LDVNAMAEGLEYFNI
-146 ASLTPSSDN
+146 ASVVPSSDN

-169 YNIKVKD
+169 YSIKVKD
-176 LASGEIIDSAIERSS
+176 LASGEIIDNTIQNSS

-201 CIYYAQKDP
+201 SIYYAQKDP
-210 VTLIENKVYKHK
+210 VTLIENKVFKHK

-228 EDILIYEEHDTEFHL
+228 EDILIYEEKDSEFHL
-243 NIYESRTKKYL
+243 SIYESRTKKYL
-254 YIYISKTEAS
+254 NIYISKTEAS
-264 ETWLLDLK
+264 ETWLLDLE

-278 FCILTRSEKHLY
+278 FCVLARSEKHLY

-299 YAISDADD
+299 YAISNADD
-307 KKNFALLKFSHSQIN
+307 KKNFEFMKFNHAAIN
-322 DYKSWETVIEHS
+322 NYAKWETVIEHNPNV
-334 SAMLIED
+334 LIED
-341 FEAFPDYIYLE
+341 FEAFPNYIYLE

-363 MHRQTLDKQYIEF
+363 MHRETLDKQYIEF

-384 LATNNEYLANE
+384 LATNNAYLSEE
-395 FYYGYSSPKKPSSI
+395 FYNGYSSPKKPSSI
-409 FKEDIATGT
+409 FKENIAIGT

-424 QSVSNFDENLYEV
+424 QSVSNYDETLYEV

-442 DARDE
+442 TARDN

-459 TDLSQAP
+459 VDLKNAP
-466 ILVYGYGSYGIIIDA
+466 VLVYGYGSYGIIIDA

-488 PLLNRGFIFAVANI
+488 PLLNRGFVFAVANI

-514 DGKILNKKN
+514 DGKILNKLN

-533 SLLDQGYGNS
+533 ALVQQGYGNA

-598 EWGNPANEKEYHY
+598 EWGNPANKEEYHY

-620 IKPANYPAVLVT
+620 IKPAKYPAVLVT
-632 SSLYDSQVQ
+632 SSLHDSQVQ

-651 LRDNTTGNNPIL
+651 LRDNTTSSNPIL
-663 MKMNLVGGHAGKSG
+663 MKMNLTGGHAGLSG

-684 SALDNAFLINL
+684 SALDNAFLVNL
-695 TNN
+695 VSS

>member
-1 MDFIS
+1 
-6 SGIWRNDDE
+6 
-15 KIMSDSLKPPQP
+15 MSKLSKPPQP
-27 KKIPKVHSAHGDD
+27 KKIPKTLIAHGDE
-40 RADDYYW
+40 RIDDYYW

-59 SYLEAENK
+59 SYLEAENQ
-67 YLEDWFASKGDCRQE
+67 YLEDWFAANNDCRQE
-82 IYDELVSFIAPHEVS
+82 IYEELVSFIPPKEVS
-97 MKIKYGDYLYFSE
+97 MKIKYGAYLYFSE
-110 ISSDQQYKTYYREL
+110 ITSDQQYKTYYREL
-124 DGTKELV
+124 DGNKELV
-131 LDINVLAKGLDYFNV
+131 LDVNAMAEGLEYFNI
-146 ASLTPSSDN
+146 ASVVPSSDN

-176 LASGEIIDSAIERSS
+176 LTSGEIIDNTIQNSS

-201 CIYYAQKDP
+201 SIYYAQKDP
-210 VTLIENKVYKHK
+210 VTLIENKVFKHK

-228 EDILIYEEHDTEFHL
+228 EDILIYEEKDSEFHL
-243 NIYESRTKKYL
+243 SIYESRTKKYL
-254 YIYISKTEAS
+254 NIYISKTEAS
-264 ETWLLDLK
+264 ETWLLDLE

-278 FCILTRSEKHLY
+278 FCVLTRSEKHLY

-299 YAISDADD
+299 YAISNADD
-307 KKNFALLKFSHSQIN
+307 KKNFEFMKFNHAAIN
-322 DYKSWETVIEHS
+322 NYAKWETVIEHNPNV
-334 SAMLIED
+334 LIED
-341 FEAFPDYIYLE
+341 FEAFPNYIYLE

-363 MHRQTLDKQYIEF
+363 MHRETLAKNYIEF

-384 LATNNEYLANE
+384 LATNNDYLAEE

-409 FKEDIATGT
+409 FKENIAIGT

-424 QSVSNFDENLYEV
+424 QSVSNYDETLYEV

-442 DARDE
+442 TARDN

-459 TDLSQAP
+459 VDLKNAP
-466 ILVYGYGSYGIIIDA
+466 VLVYGYGSYGIIIDA

-488 PLLNRGFIFAVANI
+488 PLLNRGFVFAVANI

-514 DGKILNKKN
+514 DGKILNKLN

-533 SLLDQGYGNS
+533 ALVQQGYGNA
-543 KNVYA
+543 KNIYA

-598 EWGNPANEKEYHY
+598 EWGNPANKEEYHY

-620 IKPANYPAVLVT
+620 IKPVQYPAVLVT
-632 SSLYDSQVQ
+632 SSLHDSQVQ

-651 LRDNTTGNNPIL
+651 LRDNTTSSNPIL
-663 MKMNLVGGHAGKSG
+663 MKMNLTGGHAGLSG

-684 SALDNAFLINL
+684 SALDNAFLVNL
-695 TNN
+695 VSS

>member
-1 MDFIS
+1 
-6 SGIWRNDDE
+6 
-15 KIMSDSLKPPQP
+15 MSKLSKPPQP
-27 KKIPKVHSAHGDD
+27 KKIPKTLIAHGDE
-40 RADDYYW
+40 RIDDYYW

-59 SYLEAENK
+59 SYLEAENQ
-67 YLEDWFASKGDCRQE
+67 YLEDWFAANNDCRQE
-82 IYDELVSFIAPHEVS
+82 IYEELVSFIPPKEVS
-97 MKIKYGDYLYFSE
+97 MKIKYGAYLYFSE
-110 ISSDQQYKTYYREL
+110 ITSDQQYKTYYREL
-124 DGTKELV
+124 DGNKELV
-131 LDINVLAKGLDYFNV
+131 LDVNAMAEGLEYFNI
-146 ASLTPSSDN
+146 ASVVPSSDN

-176 LASGEIIDSAIERSS
+176 LTSGEIIDNTIQNSS

-201 CIYYAQKDP
+201 SIYYAQKDP
-210 VTLIENKVYKHK
+210 VTLIENKVFKHK

-228 EDILIYEEHDTEFHL
+228 EDILIYEEKDSEFHL
-243 NIYESRTKKYL
+243 SIYESRTKKYL
-254 YIYISKTEAS
+254 NIYISKTEAS
-264 ETWLLDLK
+264 ETWLLDLE
-272 DETSKP
+272 DETNKP
-278 FCILTRSEKHLY
+278 FCVLTRSEKHLY

-299 YAISDADD
+299 YAISNADD
-307 KKNFALLKFSHSQIN
+307 KKNFEFMKFNHEAIN
-322 DYKSWETVIEHS
+322 NYAKWETVIEHKPNV
-334 SAMLIED
+334 LIED
-341 FEAFPDYIYLE
+341 FEAFPNYIYLE

-363 MHRQTLDKQYIEF
+363 MHRETLAKNYIEF

-384 LATNNEYLANE
+384 LATNNDYLAEE

-409 FKEDIATGT
+409 FKENIAIGT

-424 QSVSNFDENLYEV
+424 QSVSNYDETLYEV

-442 DARDE
+442 TARDN
-447 TKVPVSL
+447 TKLPVSL

-459 TDLSQAP
+459 VDLKNAP
-466 ILVYGYGSYGIIIDA
+466 VLVYGYGSYGIIIDA

-488 PLLNRGFIFAVANI
+488 PLLNRGFVFAVANI

-514 DGKILNKKN
+514 DGKILNKLN

-533 SLLDQGYGNS
+533 ALVQQGYGNA

-598 EWGNPANEKEYHY
+598 EWGNPANKEEYHY

-620 IKPANYPAVLVT
+620 IKPAQYPAVLVT
-632 SSLYDSQVQ
+632 SSLHDSQVQ

-651 LRDNTTGNNPIL
+651 LRDNTTSSNPIL
-663 MKMNLVGGHAGKSG
+663 MKMNLTGGHAGLSG

-684 SALDNAFLINL
+684 SALDNAFLVNL
-695 TNN
+695 VSS

>member
-1 MDFIS
+1 
-6 SGIWRNDDE
+6 
-15 KIMSDSLKPPQP
+15 MSKLSKPPQP
-27 KKIPKVHSAHGDD
+27 KKIPKTLIAHGDE
-40 RADDYYW
+40 RIDDYYW

-59 SYLEAENK
+59 SYLEAENQ
-67 YLEDWFASKGDCRQE
+67 YLEDWFAANNDCRQE
-82 IYDELVSFIAPHEVS
+82 IYKELVSFIPPKEVS
-97 MKIKYGDYLYFSE
+97 MKIKYGAYLYFSE
-110 ISSDQQYKTYYREL
+110 ITSDQQYKTYYREL
-124 DGTKELV
+124 DGNKELV
-131 LDINVLAKGLDYFNV
+131 LDVNAMAEGLEYFNI
-146 ASLTPSSDN
+146 ASVVPSSDN

-176 LASGEIIDSAIERSS
+176 LASGEIIDNTIQNSS

-201 CIYYAQKDP
+201 SIYYAQKDP
-210 VTLIENKVYKHK
+210 VTLIENKVFKHK

-228 EDILIYEEHDTEFHL
+228 EDILIYEEKDSEFHL
-243 NIYESRTKKYL
+243 SIYESRTKKYL
-254 YIYISKTEAS
+254 NIYISKTEAS
-264 ETWLLDLK
+264 ETWLLDLE

-278 FCILTRSEKHLY
+278 FCVLTRSEKHLY

-299 YAISDADD
+299 YAISNADD
-307 KKNFALLKFSHSQIN
+307 KKNFEFMKFNHAAIN
-322 DYKSWETVIEHS
+322 NYAKWETVIEHNPNV
-334 SAMLIED
+334 LIED
-341 FEAFPDYIYLE
+341 FEAFPNYIYLE

-363 MHRQTLDKQYIEF
+363 MHRETLAKNYIEF

-384 LATNNEYLANE
+384 LATNNDYLAEE

-409 FKEDIATGT
+409 FKENIAIGT

-424 QSVSNFDENLYEV
+424 QSVSNYDETLYEV

-442 DARDE
+442 TARDN

-459 TDLSQAP
+459 VDLKNAP
-466 ILVYGYGSYGIIIDA
+466 VLVYGYGSYGIIIDA

-488 PLLNRGFIFAVANI
+488 PLLNRGFVFAVANI

-514 DGKILNKKN
+514 DGKILNKLN

-533 SLLDQGYGNS
+533 ALVQQGYGNA

-598 EWGNPANEKEYHY
+598 EWGNPANKEEYHY

-620 IKPANYPAVLVT
+620 IKPAKYPAVLVT
-632 SSLYDSQVQ
+632 SSLHDSQVQ

-651 LRDNTTGNNPIL
+651 LRDNTTSSNPIL
-663 MKMNLVGGHAGKSG
+663 MKMNLTGGHAGLSG

-684 SALDNAFLINL
+684 SALDNAFLVNL
-695 TNN
+695 VSS

>member
-1 MDFIS
+1 
-6 SGIWRNDDE
+6 
-15 KIMSDSLKPPQP
+15 MSKLSKPPQP
-27 KKIPKVHSAHGDD
+27 KKIPKTLIAHDD
-40 RADDYYW
+40 ERIDDYYW

-59 SYLEAENK
+59 SYLEAENQ
-67 YLEDWFASKGDCRQE
+67 YLEDWFATNNDCRQE
-82 IYDELVSFIAPHEVS
+82 IYEELVSFIPPKEVS
-97 MKIKYGDYLYFSE
+97 MKIKYGAYLYFSE
-110 ISSDQQYKTYYREL
+110 ITSDQQYKTYYREL
-124 DGTKELV
+124 DGNKELV
-131 LDINVLAKGLDYFNV
+131 LDVNAMAEGLEYFNI
-146 ASLTPSSDN
+146 ASVVPSSDN

-176 LASGEIIDSAIERSS
+176 LTSGEIIDNTIQNSS

-201 CIYYAQKDP
+201 SIYYAQKDP
-210 VTLIENKVYKHK
+210 VTLIENKVFKHK

-228 EDILIYEEHDTEFHL
+228 EDILIYEEKDSEFHL
-243 NIYESRTKKYL
+243 SIYESRTKKYL
-254 YIYISKTEAS
+254 NIYISKTEAS
-264 ETWLLDLK
+264 ETWLLDLE

-278 FCILTRSEKHLY
+278 FCVLTRSEKHLY

-299 YAISDADD
+299 YAISNADD
-307 KKNFALLKFSHSQIN
+307 KKNFEFMKFNHEAIN
-322 DYKSWETVIEHS
+322 NYAKWETVIEHNPNV
-334 SAMLIED
+334 LIED
-341 FEAFPDYIYLE
+341 FEAFPNYIYLE

-363 MHRQTLDKQYIEF
+363 MHRETLAKNYIEF

-384 LATNNEYLANE
+384 LATNNDYLAEE

-409 FKEDIATGT
+409 FKENIAIGT

-424 QSVSNFDENLYEV
+424 QSVSNYDETLYAV

-442 DARDE
+442 TARDN

-459 TDLSQAP
+459 VDLKNAP
-466 ILVYGYGSYGIIIDA
+466 VLVYGYGSYGIIIDA

-488 PLLNRGFIFAVANI
+488 PLLNRGFVFAVANI

-514 DGKILNKKN
+514 DGKILNKLN

-533 SLLDQGYGNS
+533 ALVQQGYGNA

-598 EWGNPANEKEYHY
+598 EWGNPANKEEYHY

-620 IKPANYPAVLVT
+620 IKPAKYPAVLVT
-632 SSLYDSQVQ
+632 SSLHDSQVQ

-651 LRDNTTGNNPIL
+651 LRDNTTSSNPIL
-663 MKMNLVGGHAGKSG
+663 MKMNLTGGHAGLSG

-684 SALDNAFLINL
+684 SALDNAFLVNL
-695 TNN
+695 VSS